1 LVQAIKTDYHTANLD
16 ARTRAMLEYVEK
28 ATRTPDEMTPADLDV
43 LREHRFSDEDIL
55 DMTHI
60 MGYFNYINRVAD
72 ALGFDPEPDYEPI
85 EKTTPKRAALLKTF
99 FAKKGTGIKFTL

>member
-1 LVQAIKTDYHTANLD
+1 MQAIKSDYRTAKID
-16 ARTRAMLEYVEK
+16 MRTRAMLEYVEK
-28 ATRTPDEMTPADLDV
+28 ATRTPDEMTPADLDG
-43 LREHRFSDEDIL
+43 LRGHGFSDEDIL

-85 EKTTPKRAALLKTF
+85 EKITPKRAALLKEF
-99 FAKKGTGIKFTL
+99 FAKKGTGI